1 MREDQCY
8 KKSETVTTFVNRYDL
23 ETKTDKYPMMPSTPR
38 LKSLEMGAF
47 EYQECLRDCTVPRP
61 ILTGRG
67 PSHQN
72 GSFRRSSPASCAR
85 NSPRL
90 ASAMSAPGGSAG
102 AASRRAA
109 DAARRAASSARA
121 TMMKDAPGAGTRAGR
136 AQPQRRSTAGSA
148 EGESAFIQSARTTAQ
163 SKGPTATP

>member
-8 KKSETVTTFVNRYDL
+8 KKSETVTTFVSRYDL
-23 ETKTDKYPMMPSTPR
+23 GTKTDEYPMMPLTPR

-72 GSFRRSSPASCAR
+72 GSFHRSSPASCAR

-90 ASAMSAPGGSAG
+90 VSAMSAPRGSAG

-109 DAARRAASSARA
+109 GAIRQAASGAPA
-121 TMMKDAPGAGTRAGR
+121 IMMKDALGAGVRAGC
-136 AQPQRRSTAGSA
+136 AQSQRRSTAGSA
-148 EGESAFIQSARTTAQ
+148 EDASAYTQSARTTAQ